1 MIIAVLLICSL
12 FVAFIFSVIFT
23 TTSPWTYVVIYLLLF
38 YIWYKPTL
46 VLYHSIKAGHM
57 LKKKE
62 YSGVSKEY
70 QKIAELK
77 KNEGY
82 GDYANGLAYYYQ
94 KNFSQAKDFFEK
106 ALERG
111 IRTQKKAI
119 EPLTKMALVATYMEL
134 KKWRKAQEYIEEIE
148 HNMESGKKLSPKLL
162 AIFYPIKGEFLYHQK
177 QEESALRAFQLG
189 YTRYPELMGEE
200 SYYYAKLLIQRQKY
214 DEAKDIL
221 QKLLSPSQKWKFF
234 RVKEEEAMQLLKQ
247 VS

>member
-1 MIIAVLLICSL
+1 MIIAVLLVCSL

-57 LKKKE
+57 LKKKDFI
-62 YSGVSKEY
+62 GVSNEY
-70 QKIAELK
+70 QKIAVLRK
-77 KNEGY
+77 KEGY

-94 KNFSQAKDFFEK
+94 KNYSLAKDSFEK

-111 IRTQKKAI
+111 IKTQKKAI
-119 EPLTKMALVATYMEL
+119 EPLTKMALVATNMEL
-134 KKWRKAQEYIEEIE
+134 KKWKKAQEYIEDIE
-148 HNMESGKKLSPKLL
+148 HNMESGKKVSPKLL
-162 AIFYPIKGEFLYHQK
+162 AIFYPLKGEFLYHQK

-189 YTRYPELMGEE
+189 YTRYPELIGEE

-214 DEAKDIL
+214 DQARNIL
-221 QKLLSPSQKWKFF
+221 QKLLSPGQTWKFF
-234 RVKEEEAMQLLKQ
+234 RVKEEEAIQLLKQ
-247 VS
+247 IS